1 MPVATLVTF
10 IVYFAVVLAVGLY
23 CCRKNENIEDY
34 LLGGRRMGALV
45 TAISAEA
52 SDMSGWLLMGLP
64 GAVYL
69 GGAKDIWIAI
79 GLFIGTILNWVL
91 VAGRLRLYTDK
102 TNAITLPRFLE
113 ERFGDP
119 TGLLRALSAVVI
131 LVFFTIYASSGLVAA
146 GKLFESTFG
155 VPYGSAVVI
164 GGLATIS
171 YTLLGGYFAVCWTD
185 AIQGMLM
192 VFALVAVPS
201 VACLQSGGV
210 GTLGSAMTQKGLQ
223 TALIP
228 DWAGSTLLGIVSAMA
243 WGLGYFGQPHILARF
258 MSVKSLA
265 KLRESMVIAIVWV
278 FLSLAGA
285 VTIGLVGVGMFE
297 NLSGGEEEKVF
308 IHMVNRVIPPLLA
321 GIMLAAIMAAIMSTI
336 DSQLLVSS
344 SVLTEDLSRRS
355 STRDSVRRTAFR
367 GRVCVVVISIAAMA
381 LALRR
386 NDTIL
391 GIVAHAWG
399 GFGAAF
405 GPLVLFALFS
415 RRTTWVAALLGMVV
429 GTLVLVAWRQM
440 GLNDCLYEIV
450 PGFVANSLVIL
461 VVNRMTQQENVRVLQ
476 QFDEVAREL
485 SRSAAARRGRM
496 ERPAAAPEIGYGAGD
511 GSA

>member
-1 MPVATLVTF
+1 MSIATLVTF
-10 IVYFAVVLAVGLY
+10 IIYFAVVLAVGLY

-64 GAVYL
+64 GAIYL
-69 GGAKDIWIAI
+69 SGAKDIWIAV

-91 VAGRLRLYTDK
+91 VAGRLRLYTQK

-119 TGLLRALSAVVI
+119 TGLLRSLSAVVI

-155 VPYGSAVVI
+155 TPYWKSVVI
-164 GGLATIS
+164 GGLVTIG

-185 AIQGMLM
+185 VIQGLLM
-192 VFALVAVPS
+192 VFALVVVPS
-201 VACLQSGGV
+201 VACWQSGGL
-210 GTLGSAMTQKGLQ
+210 GAIGSAVSEKGLQ

-228 DWAGSTLLGIVSAMA
+228 DWAGSTLLGMVSAMA

-265 KLRESMVIAIVWV
+265 KLRESMVIAILWV
-278 FLSLAGA
+278 FISLAGA

-308 IHMVNRVIPPLLA
+308 IYMVNRVIHPLLA
-321 GIMLAAIMAAIMSTI
+321 GTMLAAIMAAIMSTI

-344 SVLTEDLSRRS
+344 SALTEDLSRTGS
-355 STRDSVRRTAFR
+355 AGTSMRRTAFW
-367 GRVCVVVISIAAMA
+367 GRVCVVVISLIAMA
-381 LALRR
+381 LALQR

-405 GPLVLFALFS
+405 GPLILFALFS
-415 RRTTWVAALLGMVV
+415 RRTTWVAALSGMVV
-429 GTLVLVAWRQM
+429 GTIVLIVWRQM
-440 GLNDCLYEIV
+440 GLNDHLYEIV
-450 PGFVANSLVIL
+450 PGFAANSLAIL
-461 VVNRMTQQENVRVLQ
+461 VANRIVGQENGRVLQ
-476 QFDEVAREL
+476 QFDEVAAEL
-485 SRSAAARRGRM
+485 RDARKQ
-496 ERPAAAPEIGYGAGD
+496 AAAPQVSYGTGNE
-511 GSA
+511 SA